1 MGIARL
7 AQTPPPSPKRAR
19 WSVFFGGQK
28 QRFKCV
34 VQTKCAKKA
43 FQKPNTMI
51 IEVFPPGIKG
61 FVLSIQALIIQGVSL
76 NYKLQTFRK
85 QHILTRILLRQNES
99 ADIVNIFETRILPGM
114 SNH

>member
-7 AQTPPPSPKRAR
+7 APTPPPSPKRAR

-51 IEVFPPGIKG
+51 IEVFPPW
-61 FVLSIQALIIQGVSL
+61 
-76 NYKLQTFRK
+76 N
-85 QHILTRILLRQNES
+85 
-99 ADIVNIFETRILPGM
+99 
-114 SNH
+114 